1 LRRASRHT
9 NDPCRPY
16 ECACVLEGRIALADV
31 HAVCRTSRGEIR
43 TVIEDEERAMVL
55 ARGPK
60 RSRRRYEVFVGQPF
74 LAQLHDVDSTAQ
86 RRVEER
92 ARILAA
98 RPRLED

>member
-1 LRRASRHT
+1 
-9 NDPCRPY
+9 
-16 ECACVLEGRIALADV
+16 
-31 HAVCRTSRGEIR
+31 
-43 TVIEDEERAMVL
+43 MVL